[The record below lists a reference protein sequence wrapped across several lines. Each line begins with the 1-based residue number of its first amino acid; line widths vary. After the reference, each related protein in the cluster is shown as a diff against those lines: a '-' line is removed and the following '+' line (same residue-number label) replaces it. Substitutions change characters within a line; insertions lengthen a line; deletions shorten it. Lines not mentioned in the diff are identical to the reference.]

1 MTKYIIELTS
11 AGQTR
16 ARYLKAQ
23 QAKRIITTRHESNAR
38 KFTELN
44 AALDFVIDNAASYGY
59 TMKVKVRNEHAT
71 NNKQPISTRVEC
83 DECGRSFNLASPY
96 DANEWSIGHD
106 CEVA

>member
-11 AGQTR
+11 ARQKR
-16 ARYLKAQ
+16 PLYLKAQ

-44 AALDFVIDNAASYGY
+44 AALDFVIDNSWYYGY
-59 TMKVKVRNEHAT
+59 TMKVKATNEHAT
-71 NNKQPISTRVEC
+71 QEKQALSTYVQC
-83 DECGRSFNLASPY
+83 DECGVSFNLASPY